1 MTYNLFKKYFAFF
14 CVLLWLLIH
23 VSCSLLTRVLSE
35 CYVQTEGPQ
44 NQWAW
49 RSIVW
54 VWSLWSFGYLGT
66 GQYSVISTD
75 ACILLRDMY
84 KTWELISLITVLKC
98 ISSFCSHPFLMSSL
112 ISFTIDLLF
121 SELIAQVRN
130 STTILTREFID
141 ALPNGWED
149 YAWRRINKGVLL
161 LVPYLKTFFRI
172 NKSWMIM

>member
-1 MTYNLFKKYFAFF
+1 MCCLNVMCKQKDPKTNELEG
-14 CVLLWLLIH
+14 LLYEFDLCEALATWEQ
-23 VSCSLLTRVLSE
+23 VSS
-35 CYVQTEGPQ
+35 P
-44 NQWAW
+44 
-49 RSIVW
+49 
-54 VWSLWSFGYLGT
+54 
-66 GQYSVISTD
+66 D
-75 ACILLRDMY
+75 ACILLRDVH
-84 KTWELISLITVLKC
+84 KTWELISFITVSKC
-98 ISSFCSHPFLMSSL
+98 ISSFFSHPFLMSSL

-161 LVPYLKTFFRI
+161 LVPYMKTFFRI

>member
-1 MTYNLFKKYFAFF
+1 M
-14 CVLLWLLIH
+14 C
-23 VSCSLLTRVLSE
+23 
-35 CYVQTEGPQ
+35 
-44 NQWAW
+44 
-49 RSIVW
+49 
-54 VWSLWSFGYLGT
+54 
-66 GQYSVISTD
+66 TD

-84 KTWELISLITVLKC
+84 KTWELISLITVSKC

-161 LVPYLKTFFRI
+161 LVPYMKTFFRI

>member
-1 MTYNLFKKYFAFF
+1 M
-14 CVLLWLLIH
+14 
-23 VSCSLLTRVLSE
+23 
-35 CYVQTEGPQ
+35 
-44 NQWAW
+44 
-49 RSIVW
+49 
-54 VWSLWSFGYLGT
+54 
-66 GQYSVISTD
+66 STD
-75 ACILLRDMY
+75 ACILLRRYVQDLGTDISHNCVEMY
-84 KTWELISLITVLKC
+84 FFLLP
-98 ISSFCSHPFLMSSL
+98 FCSHPFLMSSL

-161 LVPYLKTFFRI
+161 LVPYMKTFFRI